1 MVDSLKRL
9 IRGQG
14 EMQIGLWGAADSGK
28 THLLN
33 ASADFARKNSVS
45 LQLYDARQLRACNAD
60 EFGGFGQCEVLAF
73 DNLDAIAGDTAW
85 ETQIYQVV
93 NRCRAGEFRLLFTL
107 RDRPEHLPAS
117 LDDFRTRLQ
126 WGLLLQLPAHDD
138 TALRRILRRRASLL
152 GFDLPED
159 VIGYLM
165 RHYARDLSA
174 QMAILQQLDG
184 ASLTQQRRVT
194 IPLVKK
200 TLARD

>member
-1 MVDSLKRL
+1 MR
-9 IRGQG
+9 
-14 EMQIGLWGAADSGK
+14 EC
-28 THLLN
+28 
-33 ASADFARKNSVS
+33 
-45 LQLYDARQLRACNAD
+45 DAG
-60 EFGGFGQCEVLAF
+60 EFGDFGQCDVLAL
-73 DNLDAIAGDTAW
+73 DNLDAIAGDSGW
-85 ETQIYQVV
+85 ETQIYQIV

-107 RDRPEHLPAS
+107 RERPEHLPAS

-138 TALRRILRRRASLL
+138 AALQRIMRRRASLL

-159 VIGYLM
+159 VIVYLM

-200 TLARD
+200 TLAGD